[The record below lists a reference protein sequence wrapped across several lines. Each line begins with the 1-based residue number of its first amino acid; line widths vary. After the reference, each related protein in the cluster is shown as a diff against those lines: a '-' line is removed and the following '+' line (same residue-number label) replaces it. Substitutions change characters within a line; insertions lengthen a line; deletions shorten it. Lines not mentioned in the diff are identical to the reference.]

1 MLKALLMVCKKTV
14 NSLAVEIADNT
25 VEIIVINVK
34 ITVHDGEIFV
44 IPLKS
49 LFLTLKLLLTRWNYG

>member
-1 MLKALLMVCKKTV
+1 MVCKKTV

-49 LFLTLKLLLTRWNYG
+49 LFLTLKLLLTR

>member
-1 MLKALLMVCKKTV
+1 MSDKITV

-25 VEIIVINVK
+25 VDIIVIYVQ
-34 ITVHDGEIFV
+34 ITVHDAEIFV

-49 LFLTLKLLLTRWNYG
+49 LFLTLKLLLIR